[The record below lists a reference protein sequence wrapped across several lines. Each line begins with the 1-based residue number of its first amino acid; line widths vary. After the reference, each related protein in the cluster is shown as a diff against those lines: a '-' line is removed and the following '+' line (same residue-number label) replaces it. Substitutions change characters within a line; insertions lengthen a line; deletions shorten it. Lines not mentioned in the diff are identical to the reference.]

1 VSRRTPPPVEREV
14 KLGAWP
20 GFELPDLDGVAPWL
34 HTGLGAT
41 RVLDAWYYDAPDL
54 RLLRAGV
61 TLRYR
66 RQDDADTGTWTLKVP
81 LGAGGPSL
89 ERFEL
94 DIAGAPT
101 TVPAELVRV
110 VAGMLRRVES
120 VRVARLQTRRVV
132 VALHDGDGRAIG
144 EVCDDEVSV
153 MEDELVA
160 ARFRELEV
168 ESAPG
173 APAALASAVVA
184 RLREAGAGEP
194 DPTPKLARALG
205 PRALGQP
212 DPVVPPIDRHA
223 DSGTVVRAALA
234 ASVQRLLAH
243 DPIVRLEAGPV
254 GVHQARVSTRRL
266 RSDLRTFADLVD
278 TPWAESLRS
287 ELAWLADLLGGVR
300 DLDVLGERLSKA
312 VNALDASLQ
321 PDAWRLLRHIARQ
334 RRQRYDELHVAM
346 QSDRY
351 FDLLDR
357 LVAAAERPHLTELA
371 AKPAADA
378 IVSRASAPFHRL
390 AKAANH
396 LGRHASNEELH
407 RARIRTKR
415 ARYATEAVARY
426 VPAAGRLAEAVA
438 ELQGV
443 LGDQHDAVVAEG
455 WLRDVV
461 GLSVTRRQAFVAG
474 LLAAAERVEAQRLA
488 REWPSAWK
496 AANRKKLR
504 TWMHG

>member
-1 VSRRTPPPVEREV
+1 MSRRTPPPVEREV

-34 HTGLGAT
+34 HTGPGAT
-41 RVLDAWYYDAPDL
+41 RILDACYYDAPDL

-66 RQDDADTGTWTLKVP
+66 RQDGADTGTWTLKVP
-81 LGAGGPSL
+81 LGTGGPSL

-94 DIAGAPT
+94 EIRGAPG
-101 TVPAELVRV
+101 TVPAEPVRV
-110 VAGMLRRVES
+110 VAGLLRRVEP
-120 VRVARLQTRRVV
+120 VRVARLQTRRLVV
-132 VALHDGDGRAIG
+132 VLHDGGGRVLG

-173 APAALASAVVA
+173 APEAFAPAVVA
-184 RLREAGAGEP
+184 RLREAGADEP

-212 DPVVPPIDRHA
+212 DPVVPPVGRRA

-243 DPIVRLEAGPV
+243 DPIVRFEAGPV

-278 TPWAESLRS
+278 TLWAESLRT

-300 DLDVLGERLSKA
+300 DLDVLGERLGNA
-312 VNALDASLQ
+312 VNGLDTSLQ
-321 PDAWRLLRHIARQ
+321 PDGWRLLRHIARQ
-334 RRQRYDELHVAM
+334 RRQRYDDLNVAM
-346 QSDRY
+346 ETDRY

-357 LVAAAERPHLTELA
+357 LVAAAEHPQLTALA
-371 AKPAADA
+371 AKPAAQA
-378 IVSRASAPFHRL
+378 IVSLASAPFHRL

-396 LGRHASNEELH
+396 LGRSASDEELH
-407 RARIRTKR
+407 RARIRAKR
-415 ARYATEAVARY
+415 ARYAIEAVARY
-426 VPAAGRLAEAVA
+426 LPAAGRLSEAVA

-461 GLSVTRRQAFVAG
+461 ELSVTRRQAFVAG
-474 LLAAAERVEAQRLA
+474 LLASAERVEAQRLA
-488 REWPSAWK
+488 GEWPSAWK

-504 TWMHG
+504 AWMHE